1 MSSLFNLLILIISVV
16 VHEVAH
22 GLAALSQGDRT
33 AQYQGRLT
41 MNPIKH
47 IDPLGSVIL
56 PLMFAL
62 LPGSLMFGWAK
73 PVPYNPYNLR
83 NGRKSEFLVAFAG
96 PLSNLVIAIIGALL
110 LRSLG
115 GVLPDPTLAILSST
129 VLINIVLALFN
140 LVPLP
145 PLDGSKVLVN
155 ILPHSTADSVQRF
168 YSTYGLFSTL
178 IFIFF
183 VWQYFVPL
191 IVGVYKL
198 LLGI

>member
-1 MSSLFNLLILIISVV
+1 MSSLFNLLILILSVV
-16 VHEVAH
+16 VHEVSH

-41 MNPIKH
+41 MNPLKH

-96 PLSNLVIAIIGALL
+96 PFSNLVIAILGAIV
-110 LRSLG
+110 LRSFG
-115 GVLPDPTLAILSST
+115 AVLPEATLVIISST
-129 VLINIVLALFN
+129 ILINIVLALFN

-145 PLDGSKVLVN
+145 PLDGSKILVN
-155 ILPHSTADSVQRF
+155 LLPFNASESVQRF
-168 YSTYGLFSTL
+168 YSSYGLVATIL
-178 IFIFF
+178 FIFF

-191 IVGVYKL
+191 IILFYRVLVG
-198 LLGI
+198 I